1 MTLKNL
7 EALLNGCHDNGAAK
21 HAAIIAAA
29 RLDIAELKA
38 RSEAEVRHVQRSFLS
53 VEAELTAERA
63 RHKACAKLA
72 EEDLSAKNWE
82 ASYDKVCRER
92 DEQKAVLAEAT
103 QLREPSAERVHTSR
117 NHCIIIA
124 ELDCLRVEVARL
136 HVLVDDETDARV
148 RVEYELSAER
158 ARHAETMRESNDLH
172 DELRALKDPAR
183 KAPGR
188 PTVDE
193 LANAVCALRKRRAL
207 SDMSNELVA
216 IELIAHLRSS
226 RPAAEPMD
234 HTRDAVRYATPPR
247 AIRVLAEQVLVDPG
261 DLEEPTCAHCGG
273 GYTLDEGCEPASL
286 CHPCVYEVA
295 EALANYV
302 LSGGQPAAET
312 ESKPAQPTH
321 EAAPIGTPVLNF
333 DGEVEIHSNG
343 SGPVWS
349 APIGTPNLD
358 ALFTPSDPTK
368 AGGR

>member
-7 EALLNGCHDNGAAK
+7 EALLNGCHDNSAAK

-29 RLDIAELKA
+29 RLDLAELKA

-53 VEAELTAERA
+53 VE
-63 RHKACAKLA
+63 
-72 EEDLSAKNWE
+72 
-82 ASYDKVCRER
+82 
-92 DEQKAVLAEAT
+92 
-103 QLREPSAERVHTSR
+103 
-117 NHCIIIA
+117 A

-216 IELIAHLRSS
+216 IELIAHLRS
-226 RPAAEPMD
+226 RQPAVQPMD

-247 AIRVLAEQVLVDPG
+247 AIRVLAEKVLADP
-261 DLEEPTCAHCGG
+261 DALEEPACRHCGG
-273 GYTLDEGCEPASL
+273 GYTLDEGCELASL
-286 CHPCVYEVA
+286 CHPCIYEVA

-302 LSGGQPAAET
+302 LSGGQPSAEP
-312 ESKPAQPTH
+312 EAKPSQPTH
-321 EAAPIGTPVLNF
+321 ESDGGT
-333 DGEVEIHSNG
+333 
-343 SGPVWS
+343 
-349 APIGTPNLD
+349 
-358 ALFTPSDPTK
+358 
-368 AGGR
+368 

>member
-7 EALLNGCHDNGAAK
+7 EAALQVCSLPAGSYKGEVIHGAAALK
-21 HAAIIAAA
+21 
-29 RLDIAELKA
+29 DIAELKA

-72 EEDLSAKNWE
+72 EEDLSATNWE

-193 LANAVCALRKRRAL
+193 LANAVCALQAANDKHKAMSDEFRATLEELAEAKRQLAIVATDWSGVWKWQGDTNDDPATL
-207 SDMSNELVA
+207 ACPVVMSADKLLE
-216 IELIAHLRSS
+216 
-226 RPAAEPMD
+226 
-234 HTRDAVRYATPPR
+234 
-247 AIRVLAEQVLVDPG
+247 VLADR
-261 DLEEPTCAHCGG
+261 
-273 GYTLDEGCEPASL
+273 
-286 CHPCVYEVA
+286 
-295 EALANYV
+295 
-302 LSGGQPAAET
+302 
-312 ESKPAQPTH
+312 
-321 EAAPIGTPVLNF
+321 
-333 DGEVEIHSNG
+333 
-343 SGPVWS
+343 
-349 APIGTPNLD
+349 
-358 ALFTPSDPTK
+358 K